1 MHNIFEKSE
10 IKFHT
15 AENKFEDTILSGFP
29 NDILHKSKHFGTL
42 QFKMVSK
49 SEAKIPQTFAILFNV
64 DCSASMDD
72 VSRDGRTKMQH
83 VIHTLNRI
91 LSIFAEMN
99 QLYNAAIFVSVVAFD
114 NKIHKIFDFTKI
126 TQENLEHVKEMVKR
140 IEPLENTNI
149 ELALKEALCI
159 CHDYKKAN
167 PYHYLHHVLLTDGD
181 ANDGET
187 RPDTLSNFVNK
198 NYPNVFIGFGKEHN
212 SRMLTRLSNNIR
224 GDYRF
229 IDNIEYA
236 GLVYGEIIQNI
247 LYNIVDVGRIVVKN
261 GLIYDW
267 KSNQWT
273 NELPI
278 ANLAGS
284 CEKTYQITAPD
295 MYDIEIEIYGCV
307 CDFRSPHEHLLETVV
322 YYPPLFDLS
331 EDTIRSR
338 AVDLTPYAFRQKT
351 QELLYEANILSA
363 NDDSHDY
370 KHYES
375 ETVLKCKLKRFLKFM
390 MDYMERANKK
400 SDKFMKLL
408 CDDIYVTFRS
418 LGNRESSMWIHNRQ
432 SSQGKQQTY
441 KATPS
446 RVEML
451 SPPLLRR
458 QTNHW
463 CLPQTPV
470 PTTGSGG
477 NFEGGLGEEL
487 HDTEVQT
494 TNLFANTQELMA
506 SYMNTVDYYDLS
518 QNTAITLPLPFPPFT
533 DHGGD
538 VVGDSIGDNDIES
551 EVSNESVDSIVNY
564 ELSNSIDTPY
574 ITDEIIY
581 MMKTIGG
588 DKIPGGQY
596 VSLQKDN

>member
-1 MHNIFEKSE
+1 MQNIFKTSE

-29 NDILHKSKHFGTL
+29 NDILYESNHFGTL

-49 SEAKIPQTFAILFNV
+49 SDAKIPQTFAILFNV
-64 DCSASMDD
+64 DCSASMSDL
-72 VSRDGRTKMQH
+72 SRDGRTKMQH
-83 VIHTLNRI
+83 VVHTLNRI
-91 LSIFAEMN
+91 FTIFAEMN
-99 QLYNAAIFVSVVAFD
+99 QLYNSAIFVSVIAFD

-126 TQENLEHVKEMVKR
+126 TQANLEHVKDMVKN

-149 ELALKEALCI
+149 ELALKEALRI

-167 PYHYLHHVLLTDGD
+167 PYHYLHHVFLTDGD

-212 SRMLTRLSNNIR
+212 SGMLTRLSNNIR

-247 LYNIVDVGRIVVKN
+247 LYNIIDVGRIVVKN

-284 CEKTYQITAPD
+284 CERTYQITAPD
-295 MYDIEIEIYGCV
+295 MYEIEIEIYGCV
-307 CDFRSPHEHLLETVV
+307 CDFRLPQEQLLDTVI

-331 EDTIRSR
+331 DESAEWC

-351 QELLYEANILSA
+351 QELLYEANTLSA
-363 NDDSHDY
+363 NKDSHDY

-375 ETVLKCKLKRFLKFM
+375 KTVFKRKLKRFLKFM
-390 MDYMERANKK
+390 LDYMEKTDKK
-400 SDKFMKLL
+400 NDKFMKLL
-408 CDDIYVTFRS
+408 CDDIYVTFQT

-432 SSQGKQQTY
+432 SSQGRQQTY

-446 RVEML
+446 RGEML
-451 SPPLLRR
+451 SRPLLRR
-458 QTNHW
+458 QTNEW
-463 CLPQTPV
+463 SLPRTPV
-470 PTTGSGG
+470 KHLRGQFSGNVEEG
-477 NFEGGLGEEL
+477 NDSG
-487 HDTEVQT
+487 TEVQT
-494 TNLFANTQELMA
+494 TNLFANTQELMTA
-506 SYMNTVDYYDLS
+506 YMNTVDYYDLS
-518 QNTAITLPLPFPPFT
+518 QNTTVTLPFPPFT
-533 DHGGD
+533 DH
-538 VVGDSIGDNDIES
+538 VVGDNDIES
-551 EVSNESVDSIVNY
+551 EVSNESADSIVNY

-588 DKIPGGQY
+588 DKIPGGQS
-596 VSLQKDN
+596 VVLQKDN

>member
-1 MHNIFEKSE
+1 MQNIFEKSE

-29 NDILHKSKHFGTL
+29 NDILYESNRFGTL

-49 SEAKIPQTFAILFNV
+49 SDAKIPQTFAILFNV
-64 DCSASMDD
+64 DCSASMSDL
-72 VSRDGRTKMQH
+72 SRDGRTKMQH
-83 VIHTLNRI
+83 VVHTLNRI
-91 LSIFAEMN
+91 LTIFAEMN
-99 QLYNAAIFVSVVAFD
+99 QLYNSAIFVSVIAFD

-126 TQENLEHVKEMVKR
+126 TQTNLQHVKDMVNN
-140 IEPLENTNI
+140 IEPLESTNI
-149 ELALKEALCI
+149 EMALKEALRI

-167 PYHYLHHVLLTDGD
+167 PYHYLHHVFLTDGD

-212 SRMLTRLSNNIR
+212 SGVLTRLSNNIR

-247 LYNIVDVGRIVVKN
+247 LYNIIDVGRIVVKN

-284 CEKTYQITAPD
+284 CEKTYQIKAVD

-307 CDFRSPHEHLLETVV
+307 CDFRLPHEQLLETVI

-331 EDTIRSR
+331 EESGARC

-351 QELLYEANILSA
+351 QELLYEANALSA
-363 NDDSHDY
+363 NKDSHDC

-375 ETVLKCKLKRFLKFM
+375 ETVFKGKLKRFLKFM
-390 MDYMERANKK
+390 LDYVEKTDKK

-408 CDDIYVTFRS
+408 CDDIYVTFQT

-432 SSQGKQQTY
+432 SSQGRQQTY

-446 RVEML
+446 RGEML
-451 SPPLLRR
+451 GRPLLRR
-458 QTNHW
+458 QTNEW
-463 CLPQTPV
+463 SLPQTPV
-470 PTTGSGG
+470 PATRSRG
-477 NFEGGLGEEL
+477 NFEEGTESG
-487 HDTEVQT
+487 TEVQT
-494 TNLFANTQELMA
+494 TNLFANTQELMTA
-506 SYMNTVDYYDLS
+506 FMNTVDYYDLS
-518 QNTAITLPLPFPPFT
+518 QNTTVILPFPPFA
-533 DHGGD
+533 DH
-538 VVGDSIGDNDIES
+538 VVDSVEDNVGNNDIES
-551 EVSNESVDSIVNY
+551 EISNESLDSIVNY
-564 ELSNSIDTPY
+564 KLSNSIDTPY

-588 DKIPGGQY
+588 DKIPGGQSA
-596 VSLQKDN
+596 VLQKDN

>member
-1 MHNIFEKSE
+1 MQNIFKNSE

-29 NDILHKSKHFGTL
+29 NDILYESNHFGTL

-49 SEAKIPQTFAILFNV
+49 SDAKIPQTFAILFNV
-64 DCSASMDD
+64 DCSASMSDL
-72 VSRDGRTKMQH
+72 SRDGRTKMQH
-83 VIHTLNRI
+83 VVHTLNRI
-91 LSIFAEMN
+91 LTIFAEMN
-99 QLYNAAIFVSVVAFD
+99 QLYNSAIFVSVIAFD

-126 TQENLEHVKEMVKR
+126 TQANLEHVKDMVKN

-149 ELALKEALCI
+149 EMALKEALRI

-167 PYHYLHHVLLTDGD
+167 PYHYLHHVFLTDGD

-212 SRMLTRLSNNIR
+212 SGMLTRLSNNIR

-247 LYNIVDVGRIVVKN
+247 LYNIVDIGRIVVKN

-284 CEKTYQITAPD
+284 CEKTYQIKAVD

-307 CDFRSPHEHLLETVV
+307 CDFRLPQEQLLETLI

-331 EDTIRSR
+331 DESAKWC

-351 QELLYEANILSA
+351 QELLYEANTLSA
-363 NDDSHDY
+363 NKDSHDY
-370 KHYES
+370 THYES
-375 ETVLKCKLKRFLKFM
+375 ETILKHKLKRFLKFM
-390 MDYMERANKK
+390 MDYMEKADKK

-408 CDDIYVTFRS
+408 CDDIYVTFQT

-432 SSQGKQQTY
+432 SSQGRQQTY

-446 RVEML
+446 RGEML

-458 QTNHW
+458 QTNGW
-463 CLPQTPV
+463 SLPRKPV
-470 PTTGSGG
+470 KHLRGQFSG
-477 NFEGGLGEEL
+477 NVEEGTDSG
-487 HDTEVQT
+487 TEVQT
-494 TNLFANTQELMA
+494 TNLFANTQELMTA
-506 SYMNTVDYYDLS
+506 YMNTVDYYDLS
-518 QNTAITLPLPFPPFT
+518 QNTTVTLPFPPFA
-533 DHGGD
+533 DH
-538 VVGDSIGDNDIES
+538 VVDSVDDSVGDNDIES
-551 EVSNESVDSIVNY
+551 EMSNESVDSIVNY

-588 DKIPGGQY
+588 DKIPGGQSA
-596 VSLQKDN
+596 VLQKDN

>member
-1 MHNIFEKSE
+1 MQNIFKNSE

-29 NDILHKSKHFGTL
+29 NDILYESNHFGTL

-49 SEAKIPQTFAILFNV
+49 SDAKIPQTFAILFNV
-64 DCSASMDD
+64 DCSASMSDL
-72 VSRDGRTKMQH
+72 SRDGRTKMQH
-83 VIHTLNRI
+83 VVHTLNRI
-91 LSIFAEMN
+91 LTIFAEMN
-99 QLYNAAIFVSVVAFD
+99 QLYNSAIFVSVIAFD

-126 TQENLEHVKEMVKR
+126 TQANLEHVKDMVKN
-140 IEPLENTNI
+140 IEPLESTNI
-149 ELALKEALCI
+149 ELALKEALRI

-167 PYHYLHHVLLTDGD
+167 PYHYLHHVFLTDGD

-212 SRMLTRLSNNIR
+212 SGMLTRLSNNIR

-229 IDNIEYA
+229 IDNIEHA

-247 LYNIVDVGRIVVKN
+247 LYNIIDVGRIVVKN

-284 CEKTYQITAPD
+284 CEKTYQIKAVD

-307 CDFRSPHEHLLETVV
+307 CDFRLPHEQLLETLI

-331 EDTIRSR
+331 EESGARC

-351 QELLYEANILSA
+351 QELLYEANTLSA
-363 NDDSHDY
+363 NKDSHDY
-370 KHYES
+370 KDYES
-375 ETVLKCKLKRFLKFM
+375 KTVLKHKLKRFLKFM
-390 MDYMERANKK
+390 LDYMEKTDKK

-408 CDDIYVTFRS
+408 CDDIYVTFQT

-432 SSQGKQQTY
+432 SSQGRQQTY

-446 RVEML
+446 RGEML
-451 SPPLLRR
+451 GRPLLRR
-458 QTNHW
+458 QTNEW
-463 CLPQTPV
+463 SLPQTPV
-470 PTTGSGG
+470 PATRSRG
-477 NFEGGLGEEL
+477 NVEEGL
-487 HDTEVQT
+487 DSSNEVQT
-494 TNLFANTQELMA
+494 TNLFANTQELMTA
-506 SYMNTVDYYDLS
+506 FMNTVDYYDLS
-518 QNTAITLPLPFPPFT
+518 QNTTVTLPFLPFT
-533 DHGGD
+533 DHVD
-538 VVGDSIGDNDIES
+538 DSVSIES
-551 EVSNESVDSIVNY
+551 EVSNESADSIVNY

-588 DKIPGGQY
+588 DKIPGGQSA
-596 VSLQKDN
+596 VLQKDN